1 MASQITSVSSVHSTV
16 LSGVDQRKHRNST
29 PLAHLRGIHRSP
41 VNSHHKG
48 KVTRTM
54 FSFDDVMMDNFEV
67 MTRQRMLPFT
77 SRMRRDDINSQ
88 VQFKSLIEFVMQ
100 INCPVSDKWRLHKW
114 HLKIT
119 GIVCRLA
126 LKYSSVI
133 EIYRCFAL
141 LPSYVWLIKICYIQF
156 VYDFTV
162 TIDKIVLKDGGVSS
176 GEGWLCACVM
186 YKGRK
191 ARFGIFCRKRCSL

>member
-1 MASQITSVSSVHSTV
+1 MVKFGKTVKARSRHWLSIVSILKNKTKQKINQTNKQTHNELRTEAPNGFRTYGTVLFMYHSDVIMGAMASQITSVSSVHSTV

-29 PLAHLRGIHRSP
+29 PLARVRGIHRSP

-54 FSFDDVMMDNFEV
+54 FSFDDVMMDNFEIV
-67 MTRQRMLPFT
+67 TRQKMLPFT
-77 SRMRRDDINSQ
+77 SRMRRDDINSK

-100 INCPVSDKWRLHKW
+100 INCPVSDQWRLHKW
-114 HLKIT
+114 HLKIA

-133 EIYRCFAL
+133 EI
-141 LPSYVWLIKICYIQF
+141 
-156 VYDFTV
+156 
-162 TIDKIVLKDGGVSS
+162 
-176 GEGWLCACVM
+176 
-186 YKGRK
+186 
-191 ARFGIFCRKRCSL
+191 